1 MAVYTIDNRPARIQ
15 WEARD
20 WITRTLQNC
29 KNLIMLQMTEIPY
42 DRLRG
47 LDTAIYDMP
56 ITTVAR
62 TLREEI
68 DRVILWEIDATV
80 RDVRAYPSNGEADAP
95 YIIEVDV
102 AIPSD

>member
-15 WEARD
+15 WETDD

-29 KNLIMLQMTEIPY
+29 KNLLMLQLTEIPY

-56 ITTVAR
+56 ITDVNKI
-62 TLREEI
+62 LREEI
-68 DRVILWEIDATV
+68 DRVMMWEIDATV
-80 RDVRAYPSNGEADAP
+80 RDVRANPSNGEVDAP